1 MPMTELMEYLVR
13 GVLIGVTYGLLAYPI
28 SLLYVATGTVDLAV
42 GSYAVLAGAV
52 AMKLPAPIG
61 LAVAV
66 IIAVVASSS
75 VGLISTAL
83 NRRRGGDALASVLAS
98 FGFAIIL
105 ESVVLSGFGKD
116 PMVRQQFSTFW
127 SLGGIRVSPQAAV
140 NVVTGLVILGGVF
153 LLLYRTPWGRVMRAA
168 AVNPRGATLAGI
180 PVAWVQFSAYVLAG
194 VLAGIAGVLI
204 LYTSGLDFAS
214 GLPLTLKSLGAAIL
228 LGLGNPLRGFY
239 GGVAIGVVE
248 ALSVGYAPQS
258 LGTLLPYIFIFL
270 VLCTASASR
279 AGVHGLRA

>member
-1 MPMTELMEYLVR
+1 MTELMEYLVR
-13 GVLIGVTYGLLAYPI
+13 GLLIGVTYGLLAYPI

-52 AMKLPAPIG
+52 AMKLPAPLG
-61 LAVAV
+61 LVLAVAV
-66 IIAVVASSS
+66 AIAAASS
-75 VGLISTAL
+75 VGVISTVL

-116 PMVRQQFSTFW
+116 PMVRQQFGTFW
-127 SLGGIRVSPQAAV
+127 NLMGIRVSPQAAV
-140 NVVTGLVILGGVF
+140 NVATGLVILGGVF

-180 PVAWVQFSAYVLAG
+180 PVAGVQFSAYVMSG

-239 GGVAIGVVE
+239 GGIAIGVVE
-248 ALSVGYAPQS
+248 ALSVGYAPQAV
-258 LGTLLPYIFIFL
+258 GTLLPYIFIFI
-270 VLCTASASR
+270 VLCTASVSR
-279 AGVHGLRA
+279 AGIGGLRA

>member
-1 MPMTELMEYLVR
+1 MTELMEYLVR

-52 AMKLPAPIG
+52 AMKLPAPLG

-66 IIAVVASSS
+66 AIAVVASSS
-75 VGLISTAL
+75 VGVISTAL

-127 SLGGIRVSPQAAV
+127 SLMGIRVSPQAAV
-140 NVVTGLVILGGVF
+140 NVVTGLVILAAVF

-180 PVAWVQFSAYVLAG
+180 PVASVQFSAYVISG

-258 LGTLLPYIFIFL
+258 VGTLLPYIFIFL

>member
-1 MPMTELMEYLVR
+1 MTELMEYLVR

-52 AMKLPAPIG
+52 AMKLPAPLG
-61 LAVAV
+61 LVVAVMIAVA
-66 IIAVVASSS
+66 AASS
-75 VGLISTAL
+75 VGVISTVL
-83 NRRRGGDALASVLAS
+83 SRRRGGDPLAAVLAS

-105 ESVVLSGFGKD
+105 ESVVLSAFGKD

-127 SLGGIRVSPQAAV
+127 SVGGIRVSPQAAV

-153 LLLYRTPWGRVMRAA
+153 LLLYRTPWGRVIRAA
-168 AVNPRGATLAGI
+168 AVNARGATLAGI
-180 PVAWVQFSAYVLAG
+180 PVASVQFSAYVLSG

-204 LYTSGLDFAS
+204 LYTSGLDFAL

-258 LGTLLPYIFIFL
+258 IGTLLPYIFIFL

-279 AGVHGLRA
+279 AGVHGMRA

>member
-180 PVAWVQFSAYVLAG
+180 PVAWVQFSAYVLSG

>member
-1 MPMTELMEYLVR
+1 MTELMEYLVR

-28 SLLYVATGTVDLAV
+28 SLLFVATGTVDLAV

-52 AMKLPAPIG
+52 AMKLPAPLG

-66 IIAVVASSS
+66 LVAVVAASS
-75 VGLISTAL
+75 VGVISTAL
-83 NRRRGGDALASVLAS
+83 NRRRGGDPLASVLAS

-116 PMVRQQFSTFW
+116 PMVRQQFTTFW
-127 SLGGIRVSPQAAV
+127 SLLGIRVSPQAAI
-140 NVVTGLVILGGVF
+140 NVATGLVILGGVF
-153 LLLYRTPWGRVMRAA
+153 LLLYRTAWGRVMRAA

-180 PVAWVQFSAYVLAG
+180 PVGSVQFSAFVLSG

-228 LGLGNPLRGFY
+228 LGLGNPMRGFV

-258 LGTLLPYIFIFL
+258 LGTLLPYLFIFL

>member
-1 MPMTELMEYLVR
+1 MIELTEYLVR

-42 GSYAVLAGAV
+42 GSYAVLAGAT
-52 AMKLPAPIG
+52 AMALPAPLG
-61 LAVAV
+61 LVVAV
-66 IIAVVASSS
+66 FIAVVAASS
-75 VGLISTAL
+75 VGLASTAL

-105 ESVVLSGFGKD
+105 ESVVLTGFGKD
-116 PMVRQQFSTFW
+116 PMVRQQFGSFW
-127 SLGGIRVSPQAAV
+127 SLIGIRVSPQAAV
-140 NVVTGLVILGGVF
+140 NVATGFAILGGVF
-153 LLLYRTPWGRVMRAA
+153 LLLYRTPWGRVLRAS

-180 PVAWVQFSAYVLAG
+180 PVASVQFSAYLLSG
-194 VLAGIAGVLI
+194 VLAGIAGCLV

-228 LGLGNPLRGFY
+228 FGLGNPLRAFY

-258 LGTLLPYIFIFL
+258 IGTLLPYVFIFL

-279 AGVHGLRA
+279 AGVHGMRA

>member
-1 MPMTELMEYLVR
+1 MVMTELMEYLVR

-52 AMKLPAPIG
+52 AMTLPAPLG
-61 LAVAV
+61 LGVAV
-66 IIAVVASSS
+66 LIAVVASSS

-127 SLGGIRVSPQAAV
+127 SFGGIRVSPQAAV
-140 NVVTGLVILGGVF
+140 NVITGLVILGGVF
-153 LLLYRTPWGRVMRAA
+153 LLLYRTQWGRVMRAA

-180 PVAWVQFSAYVLAG
+180 PVAWVQFSAYVLSG

>member
-1 MPMTELMEYLVR
+1 MTELMEYLVR

-28 SLLYVATGTVDLAV
+28 SLLFVATRTVDLAV

-52 AMKLPAPIG
+52 AMKLPAPLG

-66 IIAVVASSS
+66 LIAIAAASS
-75 VGLISTAL
+75 VGLISSAL

-116 PMVRQQFSTFW
+116 PMVRQQFGTFW
-127 SLGGIRVSPQAAV
+127 SFMGIRVSPQAAI
-140 NVVTGLVILGGVF
+140 NLGTGLLILGGVF

-168 AVNPRGATLAGI
+168 AANPKGATLAGI
-180 PVAWVQFSAYVLAG
+180 PVAWVQFSAYVISG

-270 VLCTASASR
+270 VLCSANASR
-279 AGVHGLRA
+279 AGDEGLRA

>member
-1 MPMTELMEYLVR
+1 MAMTELMEYLVR

-180 PVAWVQFSAYVLAG
+180 PVAWVQFSAYVLSG